1 MVTAAANGPRT
12 LWVPGPACHTRHWI
26 TASQLSEG
34 QTEAQREGVCQG
46 REELTTAGLLFPGDL
61 VTVTASI
68 FHVTLSSAVPTKF
81 YQTRVCGNPGSTPQK
96 GHAPH

>member
-1 MVTAAANGPRT
+1 M
-12 LWVPGPACHTRHWI
+12 
-26 TASQLSEG
+26 
-34 QTEAQREGVCQG
+34 
-46 REELTTAGLLFPGDL
+46 AGLLFPGDL
-61 VTVTASI
+61 VIVTASI